1 MKYVVLICAR
11 NEENYIAS
19 CLSSL
24 YFQTVPPEL
33 VVVVDD
39 GSTGGGTTL
48 RALYFTDKMKIV
60 VLHHPD
66 RGFSALGSKLMAD
79 PYNVGLGWLY
89 PLDWDYL
96 LILGADT
103 AIPPR
108 YVEKL
113 LRNITPEMGV
123 VSGRYPGLDENYAA
137 ATGRL
142 IRREIIDEL
151 GGRLPRTNAW
161 ESSVTHCAL
170 FLGYETGSF
179 PVPIYN
185 LRPPGKSMRS
195 NTGPGRAIKELGYI
209 WPQALHKAYLKMR
222 KGELLQALKIVYG
235 YAVHKPQDPLPD
247 WAQFIQAR
255 QRGRFKE
262 KIKELLKW

>member
-1 MKYVVLICAR
+1 MMKYVVLICAR

-39 GSTGGGTTL
+39 GSEDYTTL
-48 RALYFTDKMKIV
+48 RAMNFIGRMKIV
-60 VLHHPD
+60 VLLHPD

-79 PYNVGLGWLY
+79 PYNVGLDWLH
-89 PLDWDYL
+89 PLEWDYL

-103 AIPPR
+103 TIPPR
-108 YVEKL
+108 YMEKL
-113 LRNITPEMGV
+113 LRNITPDMGV

-151 GGRLPRTNAW
+151 GGRRPRTNAW

-170 FLGYETGSF
+170 YLGYKTGSF

-195 NTGPGRAIKELGYI
+195 NTGPGRAIKEMGYT
-209 WPQALHKAYLKMR
+209 WPHALHKAYLKMR
-222 KGELLQALKIVYG
+222 KGEFLQALKIVYG

-255 QRGRFKE
+255 QRERFKE
-262 KIKELLKW
+262 KIKELIKW